1 MPWSSVVR
9 DHQSQPQIFQILLP
23 AKFHSP
29 TLSGSCFWDKTK
41 KYYSENVILSK
52 GKTSKSMYT
61 VTFTSS
67 APFLPVCST
76 YSGEYMNKKLFIWL
90 RNRWRYCRHMFAK
103 INRPRLTF
111 ILSRLA
117 HPYFVNIMEVFGAS
131 VHIVFSSIGVDY
143 LILQ

>member
-1 MPWSSVVR
+1 MTISRNPRYSKSYFLLNFILHHSLVVV
-9 DHQSQPQIFQILLP
+9 SE
-23 AKFHSP
+23 
-29 TLSGSCFWDKTK
+29 TK
-41 KYYSENVILSK
+41 QKNVTPLKMSLSK

-90 RNRWRYCRHMFAK
+90 RYRWRYCRHMFPK

-111 ILSRLA
+111 ILLRLA
-117 HPYFVNIMEVFGAS
+117 HPCFVYIMEVFGAS
-131 VHIVFSSIGVDY
+131 FHIVFSFFGVDY